1 MTPARAMNEISRV
14 LRPSGTL
21 IVIVPMRYGYTT
33 DSTHRIFYGPGRL
46 RKIAKE
52 HHYDVQSIF
61 IFPIPWE
68 FLGNYFFLRISSD
81 CAEEDSLAGAF
92 VLSPM

>member
-1 MTPARAMNEISRV
+1 MSHVLEHLDDPARALNEISRV

-33 DSTHRIFYGPGRL
+33 DSTHRFFYDAGRL

-52 HHYDVQSIF
+52 HHYDVQSILV
-61 IFPIPWE
+61 FPIPWE
-68 FLGNYFFLRISSD
+68 FLGSFFYFFEYRLIARKKT
-81 CAEEDSLAGAF
+81 
-92 VLSPM
+92 V